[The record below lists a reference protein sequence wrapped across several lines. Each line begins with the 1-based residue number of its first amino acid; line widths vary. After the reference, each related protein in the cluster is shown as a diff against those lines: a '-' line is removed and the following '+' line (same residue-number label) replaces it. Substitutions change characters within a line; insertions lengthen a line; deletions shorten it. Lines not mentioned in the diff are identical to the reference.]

1 MKRVANVDPSVLKQH
16 YEKKVHELEHEKKAL
31 QVVLDLS
38 FVVHDSII
46 FSCFL
51 IYVVNYQKEIE
62 ELRYNLENMSST
74 SDEGAQK
81 LKEDYLQ
88 KLNVLESQVNLH
100 FVCSSYQD
108 YLLASIF
115 V

>member
-1 MKRVANVDPSVLKQH
+1 MTRL
-16 YEKKVHELEHEKKAL
+16 Y
-31 QVVLDLS
+31 
-38 FVVHDSII
+38 

-51 IYVVNYQKEIE
+51 IFVVNLQKEIE

-108 YLLASIF
+108 YLLASILF
-115 V
+115 NRLISITCSITISLCRLQC